1 MDVLIS
7 FKSGAEF
14 SWKAVKASEL
24 NSVFADIADL
34 LEKSEAARTAFK
46 RQGKLN
52 GTKKPVRKVNNR
64 NKI

>member
-34 LEKSEAARTAFK
+34 PGKIRSRKNGLQTAGQTKRDQKASSESEQQK
-46 RQGKLN
+46 
-52 GTKKPVRKVNNR
+52 
-64 NKI
+64 